1 MLIAEIWRDSASIV
15 CDGRYRKLAAVG
27 NFPGLLGF
35 CFYSYGYCNC
45 FAINR
50 LPHCLIPVR
59 KNNKLVVWRWAFPKH
74 NLPPAFT
81 SRKIEHYGLHGRLRY
96 SPPPIC
102 NISSPSKSSTSC
114 HSALTLDLP
123 LCFLKVQTLPSFLL
137 RKKHVTSLQATS
149 LPEGFE
155 EHLSTAPGN
164 WGPNI
169 RCVSLE
175 KHWTT
180 STVF

>member
-1 MLIAEIWRDSASIV
+1 MNTLIIHHHQNHLQSLSMNLINRDVQPPLGFHTLSTELMLIAEIWRDSASIV

-45 FAINR
+45 FARNR
-50 LPHCLIPVR
+50 LPHCLIPFR

-74 NLPPAFT
+74 NLPPAFI

-114 HSALTLDLP
+114 HSALALDFP
-123 LCFLKVQTLPSFLL
+123 LWFFKSPNSSQFSLK
-137 RKKHVTSLQATS
+137 KKTSD
-149 LPEGFE
+149 
-155 EHLSTAPGN
+155 
-164 WGPNI
+164 
-169 RCVSLE
+169 
-175 KHWTT
+175 
-180 STVF
+180 